1 MGSLCFDGR
10 ALKVMEADTRQ
21 QICFSSVASLEMIW
35 SMMLRKSLTLSE
47 AQLPLLCKGANNT
60 VWC

>member
-1 MGSLCFDGR
+1 
-10 ALKVMEADTRQ
+10 MEADTRQ